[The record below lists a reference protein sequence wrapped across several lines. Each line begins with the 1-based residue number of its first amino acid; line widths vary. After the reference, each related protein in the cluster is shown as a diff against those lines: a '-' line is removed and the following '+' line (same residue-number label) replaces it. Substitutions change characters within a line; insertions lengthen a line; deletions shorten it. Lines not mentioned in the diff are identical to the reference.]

1 VDDTCEGRIEI
12 GIARASLANAS
23 LIASASVFVGP
34 PDFAPDRRPFL
45 SLADELNDRA
55 GDSAARTALM
65 SATERD
71 AWVQDLFERIYE
83 TLSLLNLDLQRR
95 AKAMRLTGDRL
106 ASAPIPRTKRASQ
119 PIRWAARMRCVIH
132 RLPCP
137 H

>member
-1 VDDTCEGRIEI
+1 LEI

-55 GDSAARTALM
+55 GDSA
-65 SATERD
+65 SANGADVGHERD

-106 ASAPIPRTKRASQ
+106 ASAPIPKDKTREQ